1 MTEQTDAEKRGE
13 HPLPTDAAWIDPKTG
28 KPTPE
33 FLRWAWAIDRK
44 VKALVQAQNDG
55 TGSAP

>member
-1 MTEQTDAEKRGE
+1 MPEQTDAEKRGE
-13 HPLPTDAAWIDPKTG
+13 HPLPNTDTPWVDPKTG

-33 FLRWAWAIDRK
+33 FLRWAWAMDRK
-44 VKALVQAQNDG
+44 VKQLTEQDS